1 MLSRC
6 AAAAHLQGKLFAASS
21 SLRTCHCFVYF
32 PLHSH
37 SLKRNRA
44 GDRRTASPS
53 LFRFRT
59 MATTTSN
66 NTDLDLDSPPPPP
79 PLPPPFSPV
88 FGESG
93 TTIFTTMSALSSK
106 HDCINL
112 GQGFPDVDGP
122 RGIKEVAAKHLLE
135 KPQQYCPATG
145 VPELRGAIAE
155 HSSKY
160 CSLPVNADSG
170 VVVTAGATEALSA
183 AILAFVAPGDR
194 VVLLDPSYDSYAP
207 IVRAAGGEVVALP
220 LIPPRATEA
229 PEEASTSSS
238 SSWSLP
244 PPEDLE
250 EAIGSKHTKLVVV
263 NSPHNPTGKVFARH
277 ELELIA
283 SIVREKHPDGR
294 CLLLLD
300 EVYQHLVHPVG
311 LPGKTSTAATGG
323 GEREQREHVSL
334 ASLPGMAQRSV
345 RVGSAGKTFSLTGFK
360 IGWATSSNPVLT
372 SALFR
377 AHQFLTFCVS
387 PALQAGVAA
396 GFNDEE
402 GYFLSLG
409 AELAEKRAR
418 LEKWVAEA
426 GFRPLPA
433 EGTYFLVADAA
444 ALMLTEM
451 GETDAEFCVRL
462 AREGGVAAIPLSAFY
477 ANKSRAPRT
486 LVRLCFCKNDEVL
499 DEGGRRLKLFWE
511 KQQQQK

>member
-1 MLSRC
+1 M
-6 AAAAHLQGKLFAASS
+6 A
-21 SLRTCHCFVYF
+21 
-32 PLHSH
+32 
-37 SLKRNRA
+37 
-44 GDRRTASPS
+44 
-53 LFRFRT
+53 T
-59 MATTTSN
+59 MATTSN
-66 NTDLDLDSPPPPP
+66 NADLDPAP
-79 PLPPPFSPV
+79 PPPFSPA

-106 HDCINL
+106 YGCVNL

-122 RGIKEVAAKHLLE
+122 TKIKEVAAKHLLE
-135 KPQQYCPATG
+135 KPQQYCPAAG
-145 VPELRGAIAE
+145 IPELRRAIAE

-160 CSLPVNADSG
+160 CSLPVDADSG

-207 IVRAAGGEVVALP
+207 IVKAAGGEVVALP
-220 LIPPRATEA
+220 LIPPPKKARGAAAATGGG
-229 PEEASTSSS
+229 EEATSSS
-238 SSWSLP
+238 WHLP
-244 PPEDLE
+244 SREDLE
-250 EAIGSKHTKLVVV
+250 EAIGSKHTKLVIV
-263 NSPHNPTGKVFARH
+263 NSPHNPTGKVFTRD
-277 ELELIA
+277 ELEVIA

-300 EVYQHLVHPVG
+300 EVYQHLVHPG
-311 LPGKTSTAATGG
+311 QKTSSSSSSSATTD
-323 GEREQREHVSL
+323 GEEKGDERKHISL
-334 ASLPGMAQRSV
+334 ASLPGMARRSV

-360 IGWATSSNPVLT
+360 IGWATSSNPALT

-377 AHQFLTFCVS
+377 SHQFLTFCIS
-387 PALQAGVAA
+387 PALQAGVVA
-396 GFNDEE
+396 GFSDEAE
-402 GYFLSLG
+402 YFLNLG

-444 ALMLTEM
+444 ALMLSEK

-462 AREGGVAAIPLSAFY
+462 AKEGGVAAIPLSAFY

-486 LVRLCFCKNDEVL
+486 LIRFCFCKKDEVL
-499 DEGGRRLKLFWE
+499 DEGGRRLKLFRE
-511 KQQQQK
+511 KQQ